1 MSFLDTRAGPFAD
14 LALVI
19 QITGFFIL
27 CVGVVYA
34 KRKDFLK
41 HFAMERVTVL
51 LAVIAFLWMGSSLL
65 IHFQALIFHL
75 TTVSNLL
82 TVFHVIIGI
91 LALLSGIF
99 PAFDRLIKKTGNSMR
114 TMFLLWSAALFLGIA
129 VYMIYYVL

>member
-1 MSFLDTRAGPFAD
+1 MSFLGTRAGPFAD
-14 LALVI
+14 LALII
-19 QITGFFIL
+19 QVAGFIIL
-27 CVGVVYA
+27 CLGVMYA
-34 KRKDFLK
+34 KRRDFLK
-41 HFAMERVTVL
+41 HFALERVTVL

-65 IHFQALIFHL
+65 IYFKALIFHL
-75 TTVSNLL
+75 TAVSNLL

-99 PAFDRLIKKTGNSMR
+99 LAFDRLIKKTGNSMR

>member
-1 MSFLDTRAGPFAD
+1 MSFLGTRAGPFAD

-19 QITGFFIL
+19 QVAGFIIL
-27 CVGVVYA
+27 CLGVMYV

-41 HFAMERVTVL
+41 HFTLERVTVL

-65 IHFQALIFHL
+65 INFQALIFHL
-75 TTVSNLL
+75 ATQSSLL
-82 TVFHVIIGI
+82 TLFHVIIGS
-91 LALLSGIF
+91 LALLASIF
-99 PAFDRLIKKTGNSMR
+99 LAFDRLIKKTRNSMR

>member
-1 MSFLDTRAGPFAD
+1 MSFLGTRAGPFAD

-19 QITGFFIL
+19 QIAGFIIL
-27 CVGVVYA
+27 CLGVMYV

-41 HFAMERVTVL
+41 HFTLERVTVL

-65 IHFQALIFHL
+65 INYQALISHL
-75 TTVSNLL
+75 ATQSSLL

-91 LALLSGIF
+91 LALLASIF
-99 PAFDRLIKKTGNSMR
+99 LAFDRLIKKTRNSMR

-129 VYMIYYVL
+129 VYMIYYVF

>member
-1 MSFLDTRAGPFAD
+1 
-14 LALVI
+14 
-19 QITGFFIL
+19 
-27 CVGVVYA
+27 
-34 KRKDFLK
+34 
-41 HFAMERVTVL
+41 MERVTVL

-65 IHFQALIFHL
+65 IYFQAFISHLIA
-75 TTVSNLL
+75 VSNLL

-99 PAFDRLIKKTGNSMR
+99 LAFDRLIKKTGNSMR

>member
-1 MSFLDTRAGPFAD
+1 MGFLGTRAGPFAD
-14 LALVI
+14 MALVI
-19 QITGFFIL
+19 QITGFIIL
-27 CVGVVYA
+27 CLGVMYA

-41 HFAMERVTVL
+41 HFALERVTVL

-65 IHFQALIFHL
+65 IYFKALIFHL

-99 PAFDRLIKKTGNSMR
+99 LAFDRLIKKTGNSMR

>member
-1 MSFLDTRAGPFAD
+1 MSFLGTRAGPFAD

-19 QITGFFIL
+19 QIAGFIIL
-27 CVGVVYA
+27 CLGVMYA

-41 HFAMERVTVL
+41 HFTLERVTVL

-65 IHFQALIFHL
+65 INYQALIYQL
-75 TTVSNLL
+75 TTLPSLL
-82 TVFHVIIGI
+82 TVFHVIFGI
-91 LALLSGIF
+91 IALLASIF
-99 PAFDRLIKKTGNSMR
+99 LAFDRLIKKTRNSMR